1 MVEINDVVRGAY
13 NTNDQIKFKTSM
25 SKSSLCD
32 DSNAYILVSG
42 PMTIPN
48 TRTASKSNNRKN
60 IKIKNCIPSIDCVI
74 EINNTQ
80 IDNAKDIDVVVYN
93 LTTVKLNAI

>member
-1 MVEINDVVRGAY
+1 
-13 NTNDQIKFKTSM
+13 
-25 SKSSLCD
+25 
-32 DSNAYILVSG
+32 
-42 PMTIPN
+42 MTIPN
-48 TRTASKSNNRKN
+48 TRPASKSNNRKK

-80 IDNAKDIDVVVYN
+80 IDNGKDIDVVVYN